1 MMTNHFS
8 QQLIAW
14 YLDHKRDLPWR
25 KTKNPYPIWLSEI
38 ILQQTRI
45 SQGLP
50 YFVRFTEV
58 FPTVR
63 HLADASEQQV
73 LKLWQGLGY
82 YSRARN
88 LHHTAKVV
96 ANELNG
102 KFPET
107 FVELK
112 KLKGIGDYTAAAIAS
127 ICFDEKVAVLDG
139 NVFRLLSRY
148 FGLKIPINT
157 TLGKNEFSKL
167 ANELIMQTHFPAD
180 FNQGMMEF
188 GSLQCKPQ
196 QPDCNNCFFQSNC
209 IAFQTGNV
217 DKLPVKLKMKVT
229 RKRYFN
235 YLVILS
241 KDRQKV
247 CLEKR
252 SDKDIWKHLYQFPLI
267 ETIDKPATLAQIN
280 SHELFENQN
289 ISIRLVNDEPWQH
302 QLTHQKLHLNFWL
315 VQTDLAAEN
324 QIIISDIHNYPV
336 PVPIEKFINTF
347 EF

>member
-1 MMTNHFS
+1 MKNNFS

-14 YLDHKRDLPWR
+14 YLSHKRDLPWR
-25 KTKNPYPIWLSEI
+25 NTKNPYQIWLSEI

-50 YFVRFTEV
+50 YFIRFTEA
-58 FPTVR
+58 FPTVES
-63 HLADASEQQV
+63 LASASEQEI
-73 LKLWQGLGY
+73 LKYWQGLGY

-88 LHHTAKVV
+88 LHHTARQV
-96 ANELNG
+96 ANGLNG

-107 FVELK
+107 FAGLK

-148 FGLKIPINT
+148 FGIETPVNT
-157 TLGKNEFSKL
+157 TLGKKEFSIK
-167 ANELIMQTHFPAD
+167 ANQLIGQTCFPAD

-196 QPDCNNCFFQSNC
+196 QPDCGACPFQADC
-209 IAFQTGNV
+209 VAFQTGNV
-217 DKLPVKLKMKVT
+217 DKLPIKLKSKT
-229 RKRYFN
+229 ARKRYFN

-241 KDRQKV
+241 GDGQKV
-247 CLEKR
+247 ALEKR
-252 SDKDIWKHLYQFPLI
+252 SGNDIWKHLYQFPLI
-267 ETIDKPATLAQIN
+267 ETSDKPASAEQIKSHKLFNGLDVPVRLAN
-280 SHELFENQN
+280 EL
-289 ISIRLVNDEPWQH
+289 PWQH
-302 QLTHQKLHLNFWL
+302 QLTHQKLHLNFWI
-315 VQTDLAAEN
+315 VKTDMLPGN
-324 QIIISDIHNYPV
+324 QIHFSEIREYPV
-336 PVPIEKFINTF
+336 PVPIEKFIDTF